1 MGFSRPLQAKL
12 MVVLSII
19 LEQDLFETNFI
30 GLAGVNFVNILC
42 TNFLNECL
50 FGSFFY
56 VHVTREKLPKQ
67 CLYKKFVRY
76 MLMKL
81 TTGVNFINILHTTF
95 SYKNVLHS
103 FSLVTVWLGIFWHK
117 NISTKAAIKMLMND
131 EIDPWCHF
139 NTIYKQIFGTKVL
152 CAAFFGYNWY
162 KKFTRKMWD
171 EIDYR
176 FHQHF
181 TYSFFI
187 RKRFVLTDCVSNFMG
202 KRILDKK
209 LLIKCL

>member
-30 GLAGVNFVNILC
+30 GFAGVNFINILC

-50 FGSFFY
+50 FRSFFY

-76 MLMKL
+76 MMMKL

-95 SYKNVLHS
+95 FYKNVLHS

-117 NISTKAAIKMLMND
+117 NISKKAAIKMLMND

-139 NTIYKQIFGTKVL
+139 NTILLANFWNESALSSFFLVIIGTKNSRVKCGMKLTTDFTNILRTAFSYENVL
-152 CAAFFGYNWY
+152 CLQIVLVILWAKGYWT
-162 KKFTRKMWD
+162 K
-171 EIDYR
+171 
-176 FHQHF
+176 
-181 TYSFFI
+181 S
-187 RKRFVLTDCVSNFMG
+187 CS
-202 KRILDKK
+202 
-209 LLIKCL
+209 